1 MTIAK
6 TGRIVMKVVVVVI
19 GVGLMILKLGR
30 RMLSGDNDDVKED
43 YGVLNITASFYNNK
57 TKNIPNHVSL
67 RLLGRH
73 HLLPEADVLHG
84 RDDVHLTPPGPSWK
98 STKLLRT
105 NLRE

>member
-1 MTIAK
+1 M
-6 TGRIVMKVVVVVI
+6 MLKVVVIVI
-19 GVGLMILKLGR
+19 GVGLMILKVGR
-30 RMLSGDNDDVKED
+30 GVLSGDNDDMNED
-43 YGVLNITASFYNNK
+43 YGVSNITTSFYNDK
-57 TKNIPNHVSL
+57 PKNILNHVTL

>member
-1 MTIAK
+1 M
-6 TGRIVMKVVVVVI
+6 MLKVVVIVI
-19 GVGLMILKLGR
+19 GVGLMILKVGR
-30 RMLSGDNDDVKED
+30 GVLSGDNDDMNED
-43 YGVLNITASFYNNK
+43 YGVLNITTSFCNDK
-57 TKNIPNHVSL
+57 PKNILNHVTL